1 MGMKYPSE
9 LKSKY
14 SVNEKY
20 NRQLIFIMGISPGQD
35 QLSYFFT
42 QILHSGG
49 ENFTKD
55 SYHEK
60 RRNEK

>member
-1 MGMKYPSE
+1 
-9 LKSKY
+9 
-14 SVNEKY
+14 
-20 NRQLIFIMGISPGQD
+20 MGISPGQD

-55 SYHEK
+55 SYYET
-60 RRNEK
+60 R